1 MYSVINK
8 DNGKA
13 LNDKEI
19 LNEVNRDRSSEWQ
32 DYTLEDLKENA
43 SEVLY
48 WIDLD
53 YYEVRGA
60 QNEN

>member
-32 DYTLEDLKENA
+32 EYTLEDLKETA

-48 WIDLD
+48 WIDVD

-60 QNEN
+60 